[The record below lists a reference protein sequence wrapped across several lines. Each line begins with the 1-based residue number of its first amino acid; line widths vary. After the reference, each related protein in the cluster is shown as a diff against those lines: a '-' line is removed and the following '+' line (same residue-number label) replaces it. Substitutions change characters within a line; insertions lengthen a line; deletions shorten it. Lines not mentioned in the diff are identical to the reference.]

1 MLPRH
6 IKHARRGPVRG
17 FALLLL
23 FLSPPPEGA
32 TGEGVAFVSGESVV
46 LFCCV
51 SGESVLFCFVSGES
65 AVLFC
70 FVSGASVVLFC
81 FVSGESVGI
90 VLEVV
95 ERSTSTEQGLVVQL
109 VTTVGGRSSFKEL
122 EPRAA
127 CSNTS
132 GHVPHKQWMAEVH
145 RL

>member
-1 MLPRH
+1 M
-6 IKHARRGPVRG
+6 RG

-32 TGEGVAFVSGESVV
+32 TGEGVAGV
-46 LFCCV
+46 
-51 SGESVLFCFVSGES
+51 
-65 AVLFC
+65 A
-70 FVSGASVVLFC
+70 
-81 FVSGESVGI
+81 GESVGI

-109 VTTVGGRSSFKEL
+109 ATTVGGRSSFKEL